1 MFMKRNLSVLKIQ
14 GFSDLFEMA
23 GDYDKGEESFSAEG
37 LNYVYRS
44 ESIQL
49 TAKIEEEQRGV
60 YFRRDTAANLSDSP
74 VTIRS
79 FRSKFVLPD
88 GDYEVYSQYNLWQ
101 KESVGGWQ
109 PLVTGVF
116 SKVESLR
123 TAAGAVPVIAI
134 RNRQNRRGI
143 VFHLLPEYSWIM
155 SVQRCDLRG
164 GKSQIEISMGPYAK
178 NFALTLNSGESLEL
192 SKIIYYEFENERDLD
207 GHKLHGYMNRT
218 APRSCMPV
226 IYNTWLSTFDR
237 FTYDSLLEQANLA
250 SQIGAEYFVVD
261 AGWFGEEGNWW
272 GTVGDWKENF
282 EGAFAGRMKEF
293 SDKVRDLGM
302 KFGLWFE
309 IERASPSSES
319 VKSRPDFYFMRD
331 GWYFVNFANPE
342 AVEYI
347 LDLLEDRIRRYSIEF
362 IKFDFNAD
370 VFDDPDSEAFIRYYK
385 GYVQFIRRL
394 KKRHPDLYLCNCASG
409 GMRMQLANG
418 FLFDSF
424 WLSDNQCAYE
434 GIRIYKDTLLRMPF
448 QWIEK
453 WAVIRS
459 LQDFSP
465 VYGGGSAEK
474 ILTTHDAIWDRLGS
488 VRRSWLKGF
497 LTASPLGI
505 SCDLTKLSPDTLD
518 FLKEHIQNFK
528 KDRDFYIRA
537 ECRILSDTKAL
548 TAFEY
553 SLSDKGE
560 LKILAFVK
568 EATQQYAV
576 LYPSVDSGKTYLI
589 NGEKVEGKDLDR
601 YGIKIDTNECW
612 KCERV
617 DLHAL

>member
-1 MFMKRNLSVLKIQ
+1 MSLTIHSGGEMFMKRNLSVLKIQ

-331 GWYFVNFANPE
+331 GWYF
-342 AVEYI
+342 
-347 LDLLEDRIRRYSIEF
+347 
-362 IKFDFNAD
+362 
-370 VFDDPDSEAFIRYYK
+370 
-385 GYVQFIRRL
+385 Q
-394 KKRHPDLYLCNCASG
+394 
-409 GMRMQLANG
+409 
-418 FLFDSF
+418 
-424 WLSDNQCAYE
+424 
-434 GIRIYKDTLLRMPF
+434 
-448 QWIEK
+448 
-453 WAVIRS
+453 
-459 LQDFSP
+459 
-465 VYGGGSAEK
+465 
-474 ILTTHDAIWDRLGS
+474 
-488 VRRSWLKGF
+488 
-497 LTASPLGI
+497 
-505 SCDLTKLSPDTLD
+505 
-518 FLKEHIQNFK
+518 
-528 KDRDFYIRA
+528 
-537 ECRILSDTKAL
+537 
-548 TAFEY
+548 
-553 SLSDKGE
+553 
-560 LKILAFVK
+560 
-568 EATQQYAV
+568 
-576 LYPSVDSGKTYLI
+576 
-589 NGEKVEGKDLDR
+589 
-601 YGIKIDTNECW
+601 
-612 KCERV
+612 
-617 DLHAL
+617 